1 MKVREL
7 GDKEIKGLFSALGE
21 DEDSFIPLGD
31 DDRTLEQLICC
42 MDGEQKNL
50 LEALGKA
57 VATGGKMNPARIH
70 EVVRVFYLTEEE
82 ALESWYKKCINE
94 MRRGADE
101 PLEDKEE
108 DILN

>member
-7 GDKEIKGLFSALGE
+7 DDKEIKGLFGALGE
-21 DEDSFIPLGD
+21 DEDVFISLGD

-42 MDGEQKNL
+42 MDEEQKDL

-57 VATGGKMNPARIH
+57 VTTGGKMNPARIH

-82 ALESWYKKCINE
+82 ALESWYKKCIGE
-94 MRRGADE
+94 MRRGTDE
-101 PLEDKEE
+101 PLEDEE